1 MAHQSPQRR
10 DQPLRTWLPKVVL
23 TFLVFLTLLFVVYQ
37 TTVGLDRDLGPNN
50 RWVLIVALV
59 LLVLLP
65 VVDRVEEIRIS
76 PTGFEAR
83 LGETKAQALAT
94 VDQIENSEAAQAARG
109 QIIQAKNP
117 DQVKAAVK
125 MAVELNVSQVLET
138 VKQAIRQRRKTY
150 VRYKPDPE
158 APTETYLVA
167 PLDVKPGK
175 TPRTRANDYLWV
187 YSYEHQNVIS
197 LRLGRVMGVEVS
209 EETFDPTELMA
220 DWKDKEPEWNIPR
233 EW

>member
-1 MAHQSPQRR
+1 MTHENPQGR

-23 TFLVFLTLLFVVYQ
+23 TFLVFLTLFFVVYQ

-65 VVDRVEEIRIS
+65 VVDRVESIRIS
-76 PTGFEAR
+76 PSGFEAR

-94 VDQIENSEAAQAARG
+94 VDQIDNSEAAQAARG
-109 QIIQAKNP
+109 QILQAKNP
-117 DQVKAAVK
+117 DQVKAAVE

-138 VKQAIRQRRKTY
+138 VKQAIRQKRKTY
-150 VRYKPDPE
+150 IRYKP
-158 APTETYLVA
+158 APDASIETYLVA
-167 PLDVKPGK
+167 PFDVKPGK
-175 TPRTRANDYLWV
+175 TPQTRANDYLWV
-187 YSYEHQNVIS
+187 YSYEHESIIS
-197 LRLGRVMGVEVS
+197 LRLGRVMGIEVS
-209 EETFDPTELMA
+209 KDTFDPTDLMA
-220 DWKDKEPEWNIPR
+220 DWRDKEPEWNIPR